1 MVFTVELIELTRARV
16 LGAGFLLFLAYAVY
30 RLYIHPNYLSTI
42 ANIPGPP
49 TDNLITGNLQAI
61 FKAEPGILHNKWIE
75 EHGPVLQYRGF
86 LGDNRL
92 YVSDPRALNH
102 ILLQKCYDWPKPP
115 QTRGQLARILGKGI
129 LFAEGDD
136 HKRQRRILNGPF
148 TQAQVN
154 SYLPIFQE
162 QTDKLRDRMISVVAG
177 DKVNEEDR
185 RGDHTVVDVADWLS
199 RTTLDIIG
207 LAGFDYSFGAL
218 DEDEN
223 ELAGVIKAML
233 KPREIKIWM
242 IILQGLAVYFPFLL
256 KLPTKAAKA
265 INRMMYIIEGEGQK
279 MMDERRR
286 LAETGELE
294 DKKDLMSLVV
304 KANLQAASKKDK
316 LGDHEIQGQ
325 VTTFILAGHETSST
339 TLLWILAYMSQFP
352 DIQKKLREE
361 IVAAKDAAAAEGRSH
376 LTVEEINQLSYTD
389 AVVRETLRHAP
400 PVFLTIRGAAKD
412 DVIPL
417 SEPITG
423 RDGTKIHAIQV
434 KRGQQAMIA
443 IKSMNYQEQLFGADA
458 AEYRP
463 ERWTDGS
470 LDERLA
476 ATKGFT
482 AWSGTLSFLGG
493 PRGCIG
499 YRFALLE
506 IKTILVMLMS
516 EFEFLE
522 RDVEG
527 TPLTARSNIVTRP
540 LVAGE
545 EDQGSRLPLRVKHVG
560 RAG

>member
-1 MVFTVELIELTRARV
+1 
-16 LGAGFLLFLAYAVY
+16 
-30 RLYIHPNYLSTI
+30 
-42 ANIPGPP
+42 
-49 TDNLITGNLQAI
+49 LQ
-61 FKAEPGILHNKWIE
+61 
-75 EHGPVLQYRGF
+75 
-86 LGDNRL
+86 
-92 YVSDPRALNH
+92 
-102 ILLQKCYDWPKPP
+102 
-115 QTRGQLARILGKGI
+115 
-129 LFAEGDD
+129 
-136 HKRQRRILNGPF
+136 
-148 TQAQVN
+148 
-154 SYLPIFQE
+154 
-162 QTDKLRDRMISVVAG
+162 
-177 DKVNEEDR
+177 
-185 RGDHTVVDVADWLS
+185 
-199 RTTLDIIG
+199 
-207 LAGFDYSFGAL
+207 
-218 DEDEN
+218 
-223 ELAGVIKAML
+223 
-233 KPREIKIWM
+233 
-242 IILQGLAVYFPFLL
+242 
-256 KLPTKAAKA
+256 
-265 INRMMYIIEGEGQK
+265 
-279 MMDERRR
+279 
-286 LAETGELE
+286 
-294 DKKDLMSLVV
+294 
-304 KANLQAASKKDK
+304 
-316 LGDHEIQGQ
+316 
-325 VTTFILAGHETSST
+325 
-339 TLLWILAYMSQFP
+339 
-352 DIQKKLREE
+352 
-361 IVAAKDAAAAEGRSH
+361 
-376 LTVEEINQLSYTD
+376 
-389 AVVRETLRHAP
+389 RETLRHAP